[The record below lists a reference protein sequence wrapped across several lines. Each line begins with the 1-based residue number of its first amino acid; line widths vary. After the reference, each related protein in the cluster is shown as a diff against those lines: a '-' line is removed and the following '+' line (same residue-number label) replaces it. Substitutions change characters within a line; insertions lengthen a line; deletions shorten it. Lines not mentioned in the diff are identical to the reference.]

1 MASFNKRPSTTYALN
16 KGDVLEQLLQAAR
29 VSDILEQFLQAARAS
44 QLLQAPRNHRAA
56 TTRGLQVARASQL
69 LQAAQASTCDGF
81 PNFMP
86 EQVDHLV
93 DWDDMPT
100 PKKDIRTTDA
110 SLEQAWNS
118 EAAGFEIMCLQEQ
131 TQELE
136 DELEIAHRAVI
147 VENRLVGALKRIYN
161 VNDDAM
167 AQIVSDVL
175 KEVQDEMI
183 KDAE

>member
-29 VSDILEQFLQAARAS
+29 ASDILEQFLQA
-44 QLLQAPRNHRAA
+44 
-56 TTRGLQVARASQL
+56 ARASQL

-147 VENRLVGALKRIYN
+147 VENRPVGALKRIYN